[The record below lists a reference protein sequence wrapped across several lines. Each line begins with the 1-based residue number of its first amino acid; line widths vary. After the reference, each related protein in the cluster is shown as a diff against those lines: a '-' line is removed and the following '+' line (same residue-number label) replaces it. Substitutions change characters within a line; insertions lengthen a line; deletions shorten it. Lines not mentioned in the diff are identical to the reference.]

1 MEHESNCC
9 ALPYKGDCHQVEG
22 VLVLQ
27 ADGKAHFSCVTWTD
41 STHTRDY
48 WHVGFEF
55 VDHSGVSLF
64 HSPMHVGPRMDD
76 GHPSPRYRW
85 DFDFTFDPAIFN
97 QVAEARQTFSC

>member
-55 VDHSGVSLF
+55 VDHSGVSSLSMGF
-64 HSPMHVGPRMDD
+64 
-76 GHPSPRYRW
+76 
-85 DFDFTFDPAIFN
+85 
-97 QVAEARQTFSC
+97 